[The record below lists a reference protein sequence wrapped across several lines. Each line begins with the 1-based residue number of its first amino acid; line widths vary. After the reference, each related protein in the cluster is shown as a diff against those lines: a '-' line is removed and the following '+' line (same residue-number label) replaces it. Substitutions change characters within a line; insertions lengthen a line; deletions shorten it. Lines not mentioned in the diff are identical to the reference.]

1 MRIGVGLPFKDQQ
14 GQPLDA
20 AGPDQTAE
28 RLAWLESL
36 GFDDIMLNLRNPG
49 ATGPSESDITL
60 EQLQQIRSL
69 LPADTRPP
77 ATSQAPADHLGAA
90 S

>member
-1 MRIGVGLPFKDQQ
+1 
-14 GQPLDA
+14 
-20 AGPDQTAE
+20 
-28 RLAWLESL
+28 
-36 GFDDIMLNLRNPG
+36 MLNLRDPG
-49 ATGPSESDITL
+49 ATGPFESDITL

-77 ATSQAPADHLGAA
+77 ATSQAPADYLGAA

>member
-1 MRIGVGLPFKDQQ
+1 VGFAEEDGMR
-14 GQPLDA
+14 
-20 AGPDQTAE
+20 
-28 RLAWLESL
+28 LESL
-36 GFDDIMLNLRNPG
+36 GFDDVMRNLRDPG
-49 ATGPSESDITL
+49 ATGPFESDITL

-77 ATSQAPADHLGAA
+77 ATSQVPADYLGAA